1 VSEAR
6 VFDHTAVI
14 ALFDGND
21 QVFRLWQQAND
32 DELTL
37 VMPAVAVAE
46 ANNVIGATSN
56 AWRPVLD
63 ASGVV
68 VTPLDQSTA
77 IDTATGI
84 GSLIV
89 RHVLHEAREIRGGIV
104 TGAPWQY
111 PAGVVPIWTI

>member
-6 VFDHTAVI
+6 ILDHTAII
-14 ALFDGND
+14 ALFQGND
-21 QVFRLWQQAND
+21 QAFRLWQQAD
-32 DELTL
+32 AGEFTL

-46 ANNVIGATSN
+46 ANNVIGATSD
-56 AWRPVLD
+56 AWRPLLD
-63 ASGVV
+63 ATRVE

-104 TGAPWQY
+104 TSSPWQY

>member
-1 VSEAR
+1 MTEAR
-6 VFDHTAVI
+6 ILDHTAII
-14 ALFDGND
+14 ALFRGDD

-32 DELTL
+32 GELTV

-46 ANNVIGATSN
+46 ANNVIGATSD

-63 ASGVV
+63 ASQVI

-89 RHVLHEAREIRGGIV
+89 RQVLHEAREIRGGIV

-111 PAGVVPIWTI
+111 PARLVPIWTI